1 MADQETEKPL
11 DDDGIEIIDYLSTV
25 LVVFPPE
32 QFDEQVMRC
41 VRSSLAVVHIS
52 TRSVSTEFDEM
63 VRGRL
68 QDEFL
73 VEGVLAGESMDGYT
87 GVVFVGGEGA
97 KALCSDQD
105 AIRLA
110 KEAKAAGKMIAAWGE
125 AVGVLASASVVKGV
139 KVTSLPELAED
150 LKRAGAKVGTR
161 QVESSGVIVT
171 GYDSTVG
178 MRFGK
183 EIAQIVSV

>member
-1 MADQETEKPL
+1 
-11 DDDGIEIIDYLSTV
+11 
-25 LVVFPPE
+25 
-32 QFDEQVMRC
+32 
-41 VRSSLAVVHIS
+41 
-52 TRSVSTEFDEM
+52 M

-97 KALCSDQD
+97 KALCSDED

-150 LKRAGAKVGTR
+150 LKKAGAKVGTR

-183 EIAQIVSV
+183 ELAQIVSV